1 MQIKVS
7 LMIHSSGEVIS
18 IESKTVEDLFKS
30 VEKTLK
36 KMVKETFKALVDG
49 GYIHNH
55 NSIYLDLKWLM
66 HTIIGYEVDRM
77 KEHSYSLSRSFDIG
91 KVKSIVIDINEA
103 MDKDFENADRVTEAF
118 DSLAKDVD
126 DIFNQLQKHMKR

>member
-30 VEKTLK
+30 IRKSLEQ
-36 KMVKETFKALVDG
+36 MVKETFEALVDG
-49 GYIHNH
+49 GYIHNYH
-55 NSIYLDLKWLM
+55 SVYLDLKGLLY
-66 HTIIGYEVDRM
+66 TIIGYEVDRM
-77 KEHSYSLSRSFDIG
+77 REHSYSLSRSFDIG

-103 MDKDFENADRVTEAF
+103 MDKDFKNEDRVTEAF
-118 DSLAKDVD
+118 DSLSKDVD
-126 DIFNQLQKHMKR
+126 DIFDQLQKHMKR